1 MSLSPNHPFTRRS
14 NKLVMAKKKK
24 FGRYEVEAEL
34 GQGAMGKVYKAR
46 DPLVDRVVA
55 VKAIKADV
63 LAQDET
69 GEYRKRFQRES
80 RAVGQLSHPNVV
92 TIFDVGENF
101 FVMEYLEG
109 KSLLALIAERG
120 SLSLDETLELVSP
133 VADALQYAHARGIF
147 HRDVK
152 PANIMILEDGRPKI
166 MDFGLAHLEST
177 VMTSVGQFLG
187 SPSYMA
193 PEQIEHGEANAQ
205 ADLYS
210 LSVVTYEMLTGKKP
224 FPGDS
229 ITTVLYKVVHAPP
242 IPPHELKA
250 ELPREYED
258 IFRCALAKKPSER
271 FTSFSEFVSALNLKQ
286 FDQLEIPVV
295 STPAEAAETPAA
307 PDVSQQ
313 EETLALDNVALAR
326 GAKSRSS
333 ITDRRWGPR
342 DRRTASLGA
351 AAFVGTI
358 AIVWA
363 ALSLFSSGS
372 YAPRVETYPSGAE
385 VWIDGTLVGT
395 APLELPKLEGGEH
408 DVRVAMAG
416 FLDYESVL
424 NIPGEDTLVFALAPA
439 DVTLFLESQPEGAQ
453 VTIDSEV
460 IGNAPIHDLTLEPG
474 QHEILVERRGYD
486 PWRSIVSAGAGESLN
501 VEARLRRRKTAPAPT
516 RAEPPP
522 PAAETPPTEGRLV
535 TLGPDDKAPK
545 RISGSPLSY
554 PALARKMRQQGQ
566 VVAEFIVTEEGIPID
581 IRIVESASPVLGKAV
596 LDAITEWRYE
606 PAEKD
611 GVKVRVQMR
620 FRQKFSLGS

>member
-1 MSLSPNHPFTRRS
+1 MS
-14 NKLVMAKKKK
+14 KKKK
-24 FGRYEVEAEL
+24 FGRYEVLGEI
-34 GQGAMGKVYKAR
+34 GQGAMGMVYKAR
-46 DPLVDRVVA
+46 DPLVGREVA
-55 VKAIKADV
+55 VKAIKAEV

-80 RAVGQLSHPNVV
+80 RAVGQLSHPNIV

-109 KSLLALIAERG
+109 KSLLALLVERG
-120 SLSLDETLELVSP
+120 SLSLDETLGLASP
-133 VADALQYAHARGIF
+133 IADALQYAHGRGIF

-152 PANIMILEDGRPKI
+152 PANIMLLEDGSPKI

-205 ADLYS
+205 VDLYS

-250 ELPREYED
+250 QLPREYED

-286 FDQLEIPVV
+286 FDQFEIPVV
-295 STPAEAAETPAA
+295 STPAESEKTPAA
-307 PDVSQQ
+307 PSVSQE
-313 EETLALDNVALAR
+313 EETLALDNVAVAR
-326 GAKSRSS
+326 AAESRSS
-333 ITDRRWGPR
+333 VTRRRRGPR
-342 DRRTASLGA
+342 DRRKSAIGA
-351 AAFVGTI
+351 VAAVGAV
-358 AIVWA
+358 AIGWA
-363 ALSLFSSGS
+363 AMSFFFSGS
-372 YAPRVETYPSGAE
+372 YAPRVEIYPLGAE
-385 VWIDGTLVGT
+385 VWVGGNLHGT
-395 APLELPKLEGGEH
+395 APLTLPKLEAGEH
-408 DVRVAMAG
+408 DVRIAMEG
-416 FLDYESVL
+416 FLPVESIIT
-424 NIPGEDTLVFALAPA
+424 IPGEENLVFAMSPA
-439 DVTLFLESQPEGAQ
+439 NVTLFLESQPDGAR
-453 VTIDSEV
+453 VSIDGEV
-460 IGNAPIHDLTLEPG
+460 VGNSPIQDLTLEPG
-474 QHEILVERRGYD
+474 QHEILVESRGYD

-501 VEARLRRRKTAPAPT
+501 VEARLQPRKTTRRPTAAAAPRPPREGSAKEPANQAPE
-516 RAEPPP
+516 AV
-522 PAAETPPTEGRLV
+522 TPPTKGQLV

-545 RISGSPLSY
+545 RVSGRPPSY
-554 PALARKMRQQGQ
+554 PPVARKMRQQGR

-581 IRIVESASPVLGKAV
+581 IRIVESASPVLDKAV
-596 LDAITEWRYE
+596 LDAIIDWRYE

>member
-1 MSLSPNHPFTRRS
+1 
-14 NKLVMAKKKK
+14 MAKKKK
-24 FGRYEVEAEL
+24 FGRYEIL
-34 GQGAMGKVYKAR
+34 GEIGRGAMGLVYKAR
-46 DPLVDRVVA
+46 DPLVDRIVA

-80 RAVGQLSHPNVV
+80 RAVGQLSHPHIV
-92 TIFDVGENF
+92 TIFDVGDNF

-109 KSLLALIAERG
+109 KSLLALLAERD

-133 VADALQYAHARGIF
+133 VADALQYAHRQGIF

-152 PANIMILEDGRPKI
+152 PANIMVLEDGGPKI

-177 VMTSVGQFLG
+177 VMTSAGQFLG

-193 PEQIEHGEANAQ
+193 PEQVEHGEVNAQ
-205 ADLYS
+205 VDLYS

-229 ITTVLYKVVHAPP
+229 ITTVLYKVVNAPP

-286 FDQLEIPVV
+286 FDQLQIPVV
-295 STPAEAAETPAA
+295 STPGEPAETPAA
-307 PDVSQQ
+307 PDVSH
-313 EETLALDNVALAR
+313 EEQTLVLDNIAEAR
-326 GAKSRSS
+326 SAESKSS
-333 ITDRRWGPR
+333 ITGRAKGGGRNR
-342 DRRTASLGA
+342 ILGMA
-351 AAFVGTI
+351 AAALVGTL
-358 AIVWA
+358 AVGWA
-363 ALSLFSSGS
+363 ALSLFTSGS
-372 YAPRVETYPSGAE
+372 YAPQVETYPLGAE

-395 APLELPKLEGGEH
+395 GPLGLPKLDGGEH
-408 DVRVAMAG
+408 DVRVVMAG
-416 FLDYESVL
+416 FLDYESVIT
-424 NIPGEDTLVFALAPA
+424 IPGEETLIFALARA
-439 DVTLFLESQPEGAQ
+439 DLTLFLESQPEGAQ
-453 VTIDSEV
+453 VTIDGEV
-460 IGNAPIHDLTLEPG
+460 IGTSPILDLTLEPG
-474 QHEILVERRGYD
+474 QHEILVEKRGYD
-486 PWRSIVSAGAGESLN
+486 PWRSIVSADAGESLN
-501 VEARLRRRKTAPAPT
+501 VEARLRRRKIAPAPT
-516 RAEPPP
+516 VAAAAPPREESAEEIPE
-522 PAAETPPTEGRLV
+522 AETPPTEGRLV

-545 RISGSPLSY
+545 RIFGGPPSY
-554 PALARKMRQQGQ
+554 PPLARKLRQQGR

-581 IRIVESASPVLGKAV
+581 IRIVESASSVLDKAV

-611 GVKVRVQMR
+611 GVKVRVHMR
-620 FRQKFSLGS
+620 FRQKFKLGT